1 MHVGKRR
8 HSRKN
13 LEKRSNAPLEGQ
25 LEAKREDETA
35 MSGVLAKLVLSAFY
49 RTSFDGAK
57 GKRLAR
63 ARSNKLIVG
72 YAFRE

>member
-1 MHVGKRR
+1 MHRT
-8 HSRKN
+8 
-13 LEKRSNAPLEGQ
+13 EEGQ

-35 MSGVLAKLVLSAFY
+35 MSGVLAKLVLIAFY

-63 ARSNKLIVG
+63 ARSSIRIVG